1 MFGLDFTQLG
11 IIGAILVAL
20 GGMIWK
26 LLASAKGAGITQ
38 ERARQADAW
47 NQTQTRV
54 EQAVAQADS
63 RSTDA
68 MRQRLRERAIDA
80 PSSGDPVQR
89 R

>member
-54 EQAVAQADS
+54 EQAVAPVS
-63 RSTDA
+63 RLDDA
-68 MRQRLRERAIDA
+68 AVRDELRQRAST
-80 PSSGDPVQR
+80 PSPRNPV
-89 R
+89 